1 MTANDIIA
9 SLSFSFI
16 VLILLV
22 LKDMLQELRH
32 IRRELRQKGGDADAH
47 RAD

>member
-1 MTANDIIA
+1 MTANDIMA

-22 LKDMLQELRH
+22 LKDMLQELRT
-32 IRRELRQKGGDADAH
+32 IRRELRQKGGNADAY